1 MRASMGEIHLLS
13 VYPPHKPNTT
23 AQHYWMLS
31 RQLSTNQKKCT
42 NWGGCDVTIIF
53 CPVGGPFIITCTL
66 GSGILYLSIFVFVLQ
81 RRSWFLSFSPFIS
94 CILIIVPVPRHR
106 VGNVLSSG
114 SLEVT
119 TRGEYL
125 QNIVYFIETHL
136 QIANRA
142 SYCTFHIILHII
154 YLQFTCLDFWW
165 WEIKSQFHYKS
176 FFQEF
181 LSFTFSSDSV

>member
-1 MRASMGEIHLLS
+1 MQFLLE
-13 VYPPHKPNTT
+13 KLTT
-23 AQHYWMLS
+23 LKLDTQYHWMLS

-42 NWGGCDVTIIF
+42 NWDGCDVKIIF
-53 CPVGGPFIITCTL
+53 CLVGGPFIITCTL

-176 FFQEF
+176 FFRNF
-181 LSFTFSSDSV
+181 